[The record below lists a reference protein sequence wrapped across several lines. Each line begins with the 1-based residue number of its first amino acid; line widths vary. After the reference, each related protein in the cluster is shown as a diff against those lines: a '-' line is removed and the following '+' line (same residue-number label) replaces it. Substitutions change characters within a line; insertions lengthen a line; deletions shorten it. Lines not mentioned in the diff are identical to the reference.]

1 MKTRE
6 LKELKLTKNII
17 IPFPNFQQ
25 NTIISPTQMND
36 NFEEIEYAYNNLIDN
51 HNGALEKINKV
62 LSDLTSSD
70 NEAIV
75 NEQERIEAEEIRVN
89 NEEERIA
96 NEEERK
102 TEETKRIAMYN
113 VHLND
118 EIRREQKHIQMVGE
132 FDTKV
137 GEVDTLISTK
147 TEEYNTFVETKE
159 VEIQNAINSIP
170 PKSELIGEKG
180 DKGDKGEKGDKGDR
194 GEQGLQGIQGIQG
207 LQGVKGDK
215 GDKGDKGEQGIQGL
229 KGDKGDKGDRG
240 EQGVKGDTPS
250 ITHLE
255 TSINNKIQE
264 VETRFNTLTSTQQQ
278 SSEVID
284 ARDGETSLKARL
296 DRDIEKAKQV
306 YVNVEGSHISTDSN
320 VGYAKDVEIKGNTI
334 QDASNLA
341 DIRSVGDKVEGQE
354 LYEIPVLSCG
364 KNLFDISKMIIPSEW
379 YGVWSPQLNLS
390 DFGIVSG
397 KTYYFDVGVRVR
409 FYNNSSM
416 VLEIGFGNKTYAS
429 IPTYDKVVF
438 DTYIPDMTLEQYKEK
453 LKISYIIEGNKP
465 MYTYEPYQEDKLTI
479 LSPVQLEKVGDVRDR
494 IIEKDGVW
502 GVEKNV
508 DNIVFNGS
516 EQWQYNSNTKEF
528 YLTKNNYIYD
538 GNYGCICDKF
548 TYGETGGNYNN
559 VIRLGQAIFVSLRK
573 DDITNVNDFKAWLQ
587 NNNVLVMF
595 ITPQPQFIPLPH
607 DQQVKLRTFA
617 SKTNISFLTEIEG
630 TIKAQVPKSLGATV
644 NTHTEQIN
652 NLNKELDR
660 VKKLEESTV
669 STVTTESD
677 FTTVEATSNGYFEDV
692 KLEGKTL
699 VNLFTRKQTWNVGGS
714 DLTTWSANIRVEVGK
729 QYTLI
734 VKGLN
739 EAKANG
745 EFYITGIGCGRLKNN
760 SVFTPQTIA
769 EGYTSNFFIYG
780 KTDTVWLQEDADKIQ
795 VMILEGDHTQ
805 NPPSYFEG
813 LKSVGQGTDEIVVSS
828 VNENLC
834 PVTNDVVNTQEV
846 LWYEWSGIKNAVTP
860 SISKS
865 KYKFYLGKGTYKI
878 LWDSLENANS
888 QQITTFDGAKVIASV
903 NNESIFTVTN
913 GTECVLRFRNVEA
926 NKPSSITNC
935 RIIRENTN
943 PYYTPH
949 QSNKK
954 RLLYYNEETQTW
966 EKPILREWDSIEK
979 HADGKYY
986 YHQRSGEVVLNGS
999 ENTWGVSQYGN
1010 NENTL
1015 AFTLVSK
1022 GVKEASVICDKFSY
1036 SFNWNDIEH
1045 VHSNTNAINITIS
1058 RNKLSTQDV
1067 AGFKQ
1072 WLQANNVTVVY
1083 QLAEEKVYECTNIDL
1098 ITYANETNYI
1108 VESGAISP
1116 KSILK
1121 VHNNISNVV
1130 KILQEKVSLLESNV
1144 KASQEVQDMMILET
1158 DMRMLDIELALMEF
1172 APMKLNLGGSNM
1184 LRSATYFNFLKN
1196 HIINETYEKEYLE
1209 NVMNKYLA
1217 TGRINQDEYDELYKM
1232 LYPPV
1237 YDIELPIEP

>member
-147 TEEYNTFVETKE
+147 TEEYNSFVETKTEEYNTFVETKE

-215 GDKGDKGEQGIQGL
+215 GDKGEQGIQGL

-264 VETRFNTLTSTQQQ
+264 VETRFNTLTSAQQQ

-306 YVNVEGSHISTDSN
+306 YVNVEGSHISTDSSS
-320 VGYAKDVEIKGNTI
+320 GYAKDVEILGNTI
-334 QDASNLA
+334 QSASNLA

-354 LYEIPVLSCG
+354 LYEIPVVSCG
-364 KNLFDISKMIIPSEW
+364 KNLFD
-379 YGVWSPQLNLS
+379 
-390 DFGIVSG
+390 G
-397 KTYYFDVGVRVR
+397 K
-409 FYNNSSM
+409 
-416 VLEIGFGNKTYAS
+416 LEAGS
-429 IPTYDKVVF
+429 YDAVAG
-438 DTYIPDMTLEQYKEK
+438 TP
-453 LKISYIIEGNKP
+453 IIEGNTLRTSLIKVLP
-465 MYTYEPYQEDKLTI
+465 NTNYIYSSNGVYRRANLYYYDINKNFISYQLSDNMFTTPTNCYYIALSHNSMNSANLQLEEGTKSTPYEPYQEDKLTI

-508 DNIVFNGS
+508 ETVMLDGS
-516 EQWQYNSNTKEF
+516 ENWNIFNTSLTTVSTFYVANKTQKDNTPTVCSTFNSITTSATTKDEE
-528 YLTKNNYIYD
+528 
-538 GNYGCICDKF
+538 CISG
-548 TYGETGGNYNN
+548 YGGNKKNLWVN
-559 VIRLGQAIFVSLRK
+559 ILK
-573 DDITNVNDFKAWLQ
+573 DKLSTQDVTCFKEWLSK
-587 NNNVLVMF
+587 NSVLVKF
-595 ITPQPQFIPLPH
+595 ILETPQFIPLPH
-607 DQQVKLRTFA
+607 DQQIKLRTFA
-617 SKTNISFLTEIEG
+617 NKTNISFGCEIEG

-644 NTHTEQIN
+644 NTHTTQIN

-699 VNLFTRKQTWNVGGS
+699 VNLLKQKGS
-714 DLTTWSANIRVEVGK
+714 WTPNTNTTICYCFYELLKPLEVGK
-729 QYTLI
+729 TYTYFYFNLPNTI
-734 VKGLN
+734 TQAYLGDGG
-739 EAKANG
+739 AKIPFVYWGAIKKAHSFIATEERATLTSVTPHFKTNG
-745 EFYITGIGCGRLKNN
+745 
-760 SVFTPQTIA
+760 
-769 EGYTSNFFIYG
+769 
-780 KTDTVWLQEDADKIQ
+780 TDTLTTSEIENIKVVL
-795 VMILEGDHTQ
+795 LEGDHTQ
-805 NPPSYFEG
+805 NPPSFFEG
-813 LKSVGQGTDEIVVSS
+813 LKSVGDTTDEIVVSS
-828 VNENLC
+828 VNGDGNLFDIDC
-834 PVTNDVVNTQEV
+834 ILNEDIFDKSLNSVGYWSMPIKLKPNINYTFVRDNTLGYQTGASLKIDNMFGNYSTNNWFV
-846 LWYEWSGIKNAVTP
+846 
-860 SISKS
+860 
-865 KYKFYLGKGTYKI
+865 
-878 LWDSLENANS
+878 ANHY
-888 QQITTFDGAKVIASV
+888 DGANK
-903 NNESIFTVTN
+903 TN
-913 GTECVLRFRNVEA
+913 ITLNSNQYGYIYLYVPNST
-926 NKPSSITNC
+926 SSILTLYNILKDGNF
-935 RIIRENTN
+935 RIVEGTT
-943 PYYTPH
+943 PKPYTPH
-949 QSNKK
+949 QSDKK

-979 HADGKYY
+979 YSNGKYY
-986 YHQRSGEVVLNGS
+986 YHQRSGEVVLDGS
-999 ENTWGVSQYGN
+999 EDEDWSNHTASDNYISFMPGVRVWDKNQI
-1010 NENTL
+1010 
-1015 AFTLVSK
+1015 V
-1022 GVKEASVICDKFSY
+1022 VCDKFKPVVWGAVGATDEFIW
-1036 SFNWNDIEH
+1036 SFTQSCGICIAK
-1045 VHSNTNAINITIS
+1045 S
-1058 RNKLSTQDV
+1058 KLSTQDV
-1067 AGFKQ
+1067 EGFKQ

-1083 QLAEEKVYECTNIDL
+1083 QLAQEKVYECTNIDL
-1098 ITYANETNYI
+1098 ITYANETNYV
-1108 VESGAISP
+1108 VESGAIVP
-1116 KSILK
+1116 RTTLK

-1130 KILQEKVSLLESNV
+1130 NILQEKVSLLEN
-1144 KASQEVQDMMILET
+1144 KFIQ
-1158 DMRMLDIELALMEF
+1158 
-1172 APMKLNLGGSNM
+1172 G
-1184 LRSATYFNFLKN
+1184 LKN
-1196 HIINETYEKEYLE
+1196 
-1209 NVMNKYLA
+1209 VLA
-1217 TGRINQDEYDELYKM
+1217 GDMYSLAEL
-1232 LYPPV
+1232 LYPEDFV
-1237 YDIELPIEP
+1237 SKEEPIDVPTLLI